1 MPESRTAG
9 RRRQNLRKV
18 QPVCVCIGTE
28 LCEKIR
34 TLQPFS
40 DSTRESNG
48 KARTYDTTEKE
59 ENPNL
64 NEKGVHLRQRGE
76 VKTSNVRRTNGTG
89 KHEGPPAA
97 YAAAAA
103 GAVSPRPG
111 SALSSSSANPV
122 CTSTDKDCFA
132 VRSTCERTS
141 NPGKTPPEKCRSCRN
156 HRSKLAGCGR
166 TRRRP
171 QAENRLA
178 SNRSENWN
186 HTRTLSCAH
195 TFHQRIIDFSV

>member
-1 MPESRTAG
+1 M
-9 RRRQNLRKV
+9 
-18 QPVCVCIGTE
+18 
-28 LCEKIR
+28 
-34 TLQPFS
+34 
-40 DSTRESNG
+40 
-48 KARTYDTTEKE
+48 
-59 ENPNL
+59 
-64 NEKGVHLRQRGE
+64 
-76 VKTSNVRRTNGTG
+76 KTSNVMRTNGTG

-171 QAENRLA
+171 QAENRQA
-178 SNRSENWN
+178 SNLSENWN
-186 HTRTLSCAH
+186 RTSTLSCAH
-195 TFHQRIIDFSV
+195 ARHILAAPLRRATQRGTAHSATRAGPTPAILGEGARWQARASPPTAQKPSPAERKTTTCKRPTENN